1 MDVWP
6 LDPAAGA
13 VIGRPLRSFLGSEVL
28 LSIPSL
34 FFSKNCF

>member
-6 LDPAAGA
+6 LDSAVGA

-28 LSIPSL
+28 LSIPF
-34 FFSKNCF
+34 FFSKKEN